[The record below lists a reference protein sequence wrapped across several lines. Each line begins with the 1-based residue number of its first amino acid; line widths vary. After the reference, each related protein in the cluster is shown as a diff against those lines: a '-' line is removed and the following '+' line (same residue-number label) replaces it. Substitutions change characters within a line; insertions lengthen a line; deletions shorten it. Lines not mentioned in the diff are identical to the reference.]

1 MIEILEQMP
10 NQFFQFADDKEAKQL
25 LFELGMI
32 DKFTPKPNF
41 KPSTTQILTES
52 NHPTHFIAAMYF
64 AGKTNPT
71 DNGYLVFCLPKSQFS
86 PEQAMAF
93 VQKKMEGQGHPAVFK
108 FLPGDSSQN

>member
-10 NQFFQFADDKEAKQL
+10 NQLFQFDDDDEAKRL
-25 LFELGMI
+25 LFELRMI
-32 DKFTPKPNF
+32 DKFTPRPNI
-41 KPSTTQILTES
+41 KPSTTQVLTEA
-52 NHPTHFIAAMYF
+52 NHPTHFIFAMYF

-93 VQKKMEGQGHPAVFK
+93 MQQKMAGQGSPSVFK
-108 FLPGDSSQN
+108 FIPADSSQN